1 MYNYHEK
8 HFINA
13 ISAIWLIV
21 GIIGSVFYCNPVR
34 ADEKELL
41 LARLTCGVVLTW
53 GFLFIVILLEWL
65 SAKKTKR
72 KKKNWVHI
80 INKITQ
86 NKQQTLFVVLWVLFG
101 VLMVAYR
108 FEKTWVF
115 TATLPFVV
123 FLFTHNTPAKLN
135 RFLRNFCNGIFVS
148 FALVTLFCLM
158 HRPHHYW
165 MVYRYGPHG

>member
-1 MYNYHEK
+1 MCLVWRNYLQTVSFGLLFYALCQYANADRNYYHDTNTRWMLIFLAIAFLMNYHEK

-101 VLMVAYR
+101 VLMVA
-108 FEKTWVF
+108 
-115 TATLPFVV
+115 
-123 FLFTHNTPAKLN
+123 
-135 RFLRNFCNGIFVS
+135 
-148 FALVTLFCLM
+148 
-158 HRPHHYW
+158 
-165 MVYRYGPHG
+165 